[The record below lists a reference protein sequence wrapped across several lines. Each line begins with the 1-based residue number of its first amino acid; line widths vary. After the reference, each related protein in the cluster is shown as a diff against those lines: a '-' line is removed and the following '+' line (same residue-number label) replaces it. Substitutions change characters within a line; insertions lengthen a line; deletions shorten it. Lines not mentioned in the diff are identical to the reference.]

1 MKVKKLY
8 LFLFIVF
15 LYFSGTTISFKT
27 KDFKDNLNILPELS
41 AANSYVYEW
50 NRTWGGVDGDYG
62 HAVAVDSSDN
72 MYLAGI
78 TNSFGE
84 GYSDMV
90 LVKYDSSGVQ
100 QWNRTWG
107 GSDFDDGYAIAV
119 DSSGNVYLA
128 GNTYGFGAGN
138 SDLVLVKYDSSGM
151 QQWNRTWGGSDFD
164 YGDGIA
170 VDSSGNVY
178 LAGSTKSF
186 AVGSSDM
193 VFVKYESSGVQHW
206 NRTWGGSSGDSGN
219 AVAVDSLD
227 NVYVVGG
234 TSSFGDI
241 YGDMVL
247 VKYNGSGVQ
256 QWNRTW
262 GGSDYDNGYGIEVDS
277 SHNIYLVGI
286 TDTIPGVGGWDM
298 VLVKYDSSGIWQWTR
313 EWGWGDYDEGRGV
326 AIDSSEN
333 IYVVGT
339 TNNMFLTRND
349 DMFLLKY
356 DSSGVL
362 QWYRTWGGALDD
374 YGKGITID
382 SLDNIYLGG
391 YTYSFGAG
399 LMFLVKYA
407 PDTVKP
413 VINIH
418 KPTQDEKLGDQS
430 PDYNISIVE
439 ENLESMWYTIDNG
452 TNNYTIYQLT
462 GIINQTAWDAAPYG
476 NLMIKFYAK
485 DLAGNVGN
493 NEVIVEKVKEEEEEP
508 KILGYQLLLFISLI
522 SIVTIIYLKK
532 HYNKFSF
539 S

>member
-1 MKVKKLY
+1 MKSKKIY
-8 LFLFIVF
+8 LLVFILVLHFSLVF
-15 LYFSGTTISFKT
+15 HGIGIFFIEQDDSRNIST
-27 KDFKDNLNILPELS
+27 YLS
-41 AANSYVYEW
+41 AANYYEYEW
-50 NRTWGGVDGDYG
+50 NRTWGGSDFDDG

-72 MYLAGI
+72 IYLAGI
-78 TNSFGE
+78 TNSFGA

-90 LVKYDSSGVQ
+90 LVKYDSSGVK

-119 DSSGNVYLA
+119 DSSDDVYLA

-138 SDLVLVKYDSSGM
+138 SDLVLVKYDGSGM
-151 QQWNRTWGGSDFD
+151 QQWNRTWGGSDYD
-164 YGDGIA
+164 YGDGVA
-170 VDSSGNVY
+170 VDSLDNIYVV
-178 LAGSTKSF
+178 GSTSSF
-186 AVGSSDM
+186 GVGSSDI
-193 VFVKYESSGVQHW
+193 VLVKYDSSGVQQW

-227 NVYVVGG
+227 NIYIVGS

-262 GGSDYDNGYGIEVDS
+262 GGSDYDNGFGIEVDS

-286 TDTIPGVGGWDM
+286 TDTIPGAGGWNM
-298 VLVKYDSSGIWQWTR
+298 VLVKYDSSGVWQWTR
-313 EWGWGDYDEGRGV
+313 QWGWGDYDEGRGV

-374 YGKGITID
+374 YGMGITID
-382 SLDNIYLGG
+382 SLDNVYLGG
-391 YTYSFGAG
+391 YTYSVD
-399 LMFLVKYA
+399 MFLVKYA

-418 KPTQDEKLGDQS
+418 KPTHDEKLGDQS
-430 PDYNISIVE
+430 PDYNISIIE
-439 ENLESMWYTIDNG
+439 ENLESIWYTIDSG
-452 TNNYTIYQLT
+452 TTNYTIYQLT
-462 GIINQTAWDAAPYG
+462 GIINQTAWDDAPYG
-476 NLMIKFYAK
+476 NLTIKFYAK
-485 DLAGNVGN
+485 DFAGNVGN
-493 NEVIVEKVKEEEEEP
+493 NEVIVEKLKEGEEEP

-522 SIVTIIYLKK
+522 SIITIIYLKN

>member
-193 VFVKYESSGVQHW
+193 VLVKYDSSGVQQW

>member
-1 MKVKKLY
+1 MKSKKIY
-8 LFLFIVF
+8 LLVFILILHFSLVFHGIGTLFVEQDD
-15 LYFSGTTISFKT
+15 SRNIST
-27 KDFKDNLNILPELS
+27 YLS
-41 AANSYVYEW
+41 AANSYEYEW
-50 NRTWGGVDGDYG
+50 NRTWGGSDFEYG

-78 TNSFGE
+78 TNSFGAGYSDMVIVKYDSSGVKQWNFTWGGSDFDE
-84 GYSDMV
+84 GYAIVVDSSDDVYLAGNTFSFGTGNSDMVLVKYDSSGMLQWNRTWGGSANDYGEGIAVDSSDNIYLAGITNSFGAGSSDMV

-107 GSDFDDGYAIAV
+107 GS
-119 DSSGNVYLA
+119 
-128 GNTYGFGAGN
+128 
-138 SDLVLVKYDSSGM
+138 
-151 QQWNRTWGGSDFD
+151 
-164 YGDGIA
+164 
-170 VDSSGNVY
+170 
-178 LAGSTKSF
+178 
-186 AVGSSDM
+186 
-193 VFVKYESSGVQHW
+193 
-206 NRTWGGSSGDSGN
+206 SGDSGN

-227 NVYVVGG
+227 NIYVVGS

-241 YGDMVL
+241 YGDMVM

-262 GGSDYDNGYGIEVDS
+262 GGSDYDNGFGIEVDS

-286 TDTIPGVGGWDM
+286 TDTIPGAGGWNM
-298 VLVKYDSSGIWQWTR
+298 VLVKYDSSGVWQWTR
-313 EWGWGDYDEGRGV
+313 QWGWGDYDEGRGV

-374 YGKGITID
+374 YGMGITID
-382 SLDNIYLGG
+382 SLDNVYLGG
-391 YTYSFGAG
+391 YTYSVD
-399 LMFLVKYA
+399 MFLVKYA

-413 VINIH
+413 VINIY

-439 ENLESMWYTIDNG
+439 ENLESMWYTIDSG
-452 TNNYTIYQLT
+452 INNYTIYQLT

-476 NLMIKFYAK
+476 NLTIKFYAK

-508 KILGYQLLLFISLI
+508 KILGYQLLLFVSLI
-522 SIVTIIYLKK
+522 SIMTIIYLKK